1 MDHGAVAFFPGNVIN
16 IRDMDDNRFLKFSA
30 AFVVLF
36 LAGVI
41 LKLARPVL
49 FPFFLALFI
58 SYIIGPALEFLTR
71 RKVPRPVALIVI
83 ILVTFSL
90 IYLLG
95 AVFYSSGKAFAAELP
110 DYTEQFQSL
119 IKQLEASHFLG
130 AKWNVATLLG
140 NINVEKIASI
150 AMSAIGPFF
159 GFLSNLFLVLIF
171 LIFILA
177 GRGRLRG
184 KVERSFSPHQA
195 GKINEVV
202 EKINRQIQKYLA
214 IKTVFCVF
222 NGLLVGIV
230 LALFGVNFAIVFGF
244 LAFLLN
250 YIPNVGSTIATAVPI
265 VIAFIQYGSV
275 WRCLWILA
283 IVVVLDNVVG
293 NVLEP
298 RFMGKGLGLS
308 PLVVIFSLIA
318 WGWLW
323 GIPGM
328 VLAVP
333 IAAVIKIVC
342 ANVPSLRFIEVLMSK

>member
-1 MDHGAVAFFPGNVIN
+1 
-16 IRDMDDNRFLKFSA
+16 MDDDKFLKFSA

-90 IYLLG
+90 MYILG
-95 AVFYSSGKAFAAELP
+95 AVFYSSGKAFATQLP
-110 DYTEQFQSL
+110 VYTEQFQSL
-119 IKQLEASHFLG
+119 IKKLEASHFLG
-130 AKWNVATLLG
+130 AKWNAATLLG
-140 NINVEKIASI
+140 TINVEKIASI
-150 AMSAIGPFF
+150 AMSALGPFF

-184 KVERSFSPHQA
+184 KVERSFTPRQA

-202 EKINRQIQKYLA
+202 EKIDRQIQKYLA
-214 IKTVFCVF
+214 IKTVFCVI
-222 NGLLVGIV
+222 NGLIVGIV
-230 LALFGVNFAIVFGF
+230 LALFGVDFAIVFGF

-342 ANVPSLRFIEVLMSK
+342 ANVPSLRVIEVLMSK

>member
-1 MDHGAVAFFPGNVIN
+1 MDHGAVVFFPGNVIN

-58 SYIIGPALEFLTR
+58 SYVIGPALEFLTR

-90 IYLLG
+90 MYLLG

-110 DYTEQFQSL
+110 GYTEQFQSL

-150 AMSAIGPFF
+150 ALSALGPFF

-184 KVERSFSPHQA
+184 KVERSFNPHQA
-195 GKINEVV
+195 GRINEVV
-202 EKINRQIQKYLA
+202 EKIDRQIQKYLA
-214 IKTVFCVF
+214 IKTVFCAI
-222 NGLLVGIV
+222 NGLIVGIV
-230 LALFGVNFAIVFGF
+230 LALFGVDFAIVFGF

-298 RFMGKGLGLS
+298 KFMGKGLGLS

-342 ANVPSLRFIEVLMSK
+342 ANVPSLRVIEVLMSK

>member
-1 MDHGAVAFFPGNVIN
+1 MIK
-16 IRDMDDNRFLKFSA
+16 DMDDNRFLKFSA

-36 LAGVI
+36 LTGVI

-58 SYIIGPALEFLTR
+58 SYVIGPALEFLTR

-83 ILVTFSL
+83 VLVTFSL
-90 IYLLG
+90 MYLLG
-95 AVFYSSGKAFAAELP
+95 AVFYSSGKVFAAELP

-140 NINVEKIASI
+140 NINVGKIASI
-150 AMSAIGPFF
+150 AMSALGPFF

-195 GKINEVV
+195 VKINEVV

-214 IKTVFCVF
+214 IKTVFCAI
-222 NGLLVGIV
+222 NGLMVGIV
-230 LALFGVNFAIVFGF
+230 LALFGVDFAIVFGF

-342 ANVPSLRFIEVLMSK
+342 ANVPSLRFVEVLMSK

>member
-1 MDHGAVAFFPGNVIN
+1 
-16 IRDMDDNRFLKFSA
+16 MDDNRFMKFSA

-58 SYIIGPALEFLTR
+58 SYIIRPALEFLTR

-90 IYLLG
+90 MYILG

-140 NINVEKIASI
+140 NINVGKIASI
-150 AMSAIGPFF
+150 TMSALGPFF

-184 KVERSFSPHQA
+184 KVERSFRPGRSMRSWRRSTGRSRSTWPLKPFSVSLTASWLGSSWRSSASISPSSS
-195 GKINEVV
+195 
-202 EKINRQIQKYLA
+202 
-214 IKTVFCVF
+214 
-222 NGLLVGIV
+222 
-230 LALFGVNFAIVFGF
+230 
-244 LAFLLN
+244 
-250 YIPNVGSTIATAVPI
+250 GS
-265 VIAFIQYGSV
+265 
-275 WRCLWILA
+275 W
-283 IVVVLDNVVG
+283 
-293 NVLEP
+293 
-298 RFMGKGLGLS
+298 
-308 PLVVIFSLIA
+308 
-318 WGWLW
+318 
-323 GIPGM
+323 
-328 VLAVP
+328 
-333 IAAVIKIVC
+333 
-342 ANVPSLRFIEVLMSK
+342 PSC